1 MSLDNQR
8 HVLDGYRVLD
18 FTRYVAGPTCTLMM
32 AEMGAEVIKV
42 EFAPDGDP
50 TRAIP
55 IVKNG
60 RSGYFVQH
68 NRGKR
73 SLCVD
78 LKSAEGLAI
87 IKDLVTKVD
96 VVVENFAPGVIAR
109 LGLGYEAVSALN
121 PRIVMCSISG
131 FGQTGPLANL
141 TGYDGCGQAFAGF
154 TSMCGETGEAPYM
167 PMVAFGDV
175 STGAHAMGAVACAL
189 LYRERTG
196 RGQHLDISLLDTYFH
211 YHEAAVQITS
221 LSGGATVPTRC
232 GRHAYYLAPAGI
244 FKSRE
249 GYLIIAVV
257 EHQWPQVC
265 AAMGRPELATDPL
278 FATNDVRLKNLDA
291 LIRTIEDWL
300 EAMPSDDAAMEAL
313 ARHRVP
319 FAPVLSVAQ
328 AMRHPHMRER
338 GTIRTVHDRLLG
350 DFELPGFSLRFSEFR
365 QTLELD
371 APFLGE
377 HNEEILTHYLGYP
390 SERVRE
396 LEHKGILNRGET

>member
-1 MSLDNQR
+1 
-8 HVLDGYRVLD
+8 
-18 FTRYVAGPTCTLMM
+18 
-32 AEMGAEVIKV
+32 
-42 EFAPDGDP
+42 
-50 TRAIP
+50 
-55 IVKNG
+55 
-60 RSGYFVQH
+60 
-68 NRGKR
+68 
-73 SLCVD
+73 
-78 LKSAEGLAI
+78 
-87 IKDLVTKVD
+87 
-96 VVVENFAPGVIAR
+96 
-109 LGLGYEAVSALN
+109 
-121 PRIVMCSISG
+121 
-131 FGQTGPLANL
+131 
-141 TGYDGCGQAFAGF
+141 
-154 TSMCGETGEAPYM
+154 
-167 PMVAFGDV
+167 MVAFGDV

-265 AAMGRPELATDPL
+265 AALGRPELATDPL
-278 FATNDVRLKNLDA
+278 FATNEVRLKNLDA

-350 DFELPGFSLRFSEFR
+350 DFELPGFALRFSEFR